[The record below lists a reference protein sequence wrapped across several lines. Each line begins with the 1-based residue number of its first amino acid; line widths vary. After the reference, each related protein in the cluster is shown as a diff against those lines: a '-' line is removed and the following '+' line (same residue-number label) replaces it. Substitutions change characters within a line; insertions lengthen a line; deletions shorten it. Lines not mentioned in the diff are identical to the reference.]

1 MFDKNEVG
9 LLRDTLKKCHIDSV
23 ISESAE
29 VEKIIGAY
37 TGEILTGELS
47 HDKNDCGNQDTIEEK
62 NIYRRTDLFGFS
74 YTYFLLSDNSKNK
87 VLIVGPYLHQRPSE
101 DMILEYAEKN
111 MLSPKQRR
119 YLSDRYASTAV
130 LTPDDSIFAM
140 INSFCERSFST
151 RSLRIV
157 DKSDETSSL
166 LSPIGSI
173 PKEENFD
180 EIIADMKTMERRY
193 EYENEL
199 IESVTLGHTHK
210 ESLFAVSFDDAILER
225 RVADPIRN
233 AKNYCIIMNTLL
245 RKGAESGGVHPI
257 YIDRISSDFAMKIE
271 RIISTS
277 ETPALMKEMFG
288 TYCRLVRNHSMKGHS
303 ELIKNTIL
311 LIDSDVS
318 APLSAGNIAKN
329 QNVSLGYLSALF
341 KKECGKTLTG
351 YIKEKR
357 IAHAKHLLK
366 TTELQ
371 IQNIAQRCGIMDLQ
385 YFSKLFK
392 KNTGMTP
399 VQYRQTHAKD

>member
-1 MFDKNEVG
+1 MFDKNELG
-9 LLRDTLKKCHIDSV
+9 LLRDSLKKCHIDSIV
-23 ISESAE
+23 AESDEA
-29 VEKIIGAY
+29 EKIIDGYA
-37 TGEILTGELS
+37 GEILASKTVY
-47 HDKNDCGNQDTIEEK
+47 DRKNCGSQEQIAEK
-62 NIYRRTDLFGFS
+62 TIYRHTDSFGFS
-74 YTYFLLSDNSKNK
+74 YTYFVLPDISQSK
-87 VLIVGPYLHQRPSE
+87 VLIIGPYLHQRPSE
-101 DMILEYAEKN
+101 NQVSKYAEKN
-111 MLSPKQRR
+111 MLLPKQRR
-119 YLSDRYASTAV
+119 HLSDFYSSAPVISAENPV
-130 LTPDDSIFAM
+130 FAM
-140 INSFCERSFST
+140 INSFCERCFEV

-157 DKSDETSSL
+157 DKGDESSSL

-173 PKEENFD
+173 PKEESFD

-193 EYENEL
+193 KYENEL
-199 IESVTLGHTHK
+199 IEAVTLGQTQK
-210 ESLFAVSFDDAILER
+210 ESLFSVSFDDLMFEN

-257 YIDRISSDFAMKIE
+257 YIDRVSSNFALKIE
-271 RIISTS
+271 QITSTS
-277 ETPALMKEMFG
+277 EVASLMKEMFV
-288 TYCRLVRNHSMKGHS
+288 TYCRLVRNHTMKGHS

-318 APLSAGNIAKN
+318 AHLSVSDIAKN

-341 KKECGKTLTG
+341 KKECGKTLTE

-366 TTELQ
+366 TTPLQ
-371 IQNIAQRCGIMDLQ
+371 IQTIALRCGILDLQ

-399 VQYRQTHAKD
+399 GQYRETHIKG